1 MIVGAL
7 ESAKV
12 AEISILVVED
22 DIPSQRAI
30 RNVLDAEG
38 WRVRLVSGASQV
50 LPELARGGW
59 NLVIVNAALTDP
71 RGPLFAILRDLTLA
85 DPENEPGDDDAVES
99 DDMAGERVIVERREL
114 PARVRQGLRVLFLVP
129 SAVSK
134 EMEPVLERDGLPYA
148 LKPYNLH
155 DFLEKVSD
163 LLLEAGAI
171 DAPIRTIRDLSPRK
185 RPSARPVRREN
196 RSAAMF
202 APREDYQ
209 MTEEEM
215 AEWERQEE
223 QERKKRRKEQEE
235 REHLG

>member
-1 MIVGAL
+1 M
-7 ESAKV
+7 

-22 DIPSQRAI
+22 DNPSQRAI

-38 WRVRLVSGASQV
+38 WHVRIVSAQQV
-50 LPELARGGW
+50 LPELARGAW

-85 DPENEPGDDDAVES
+85 DAEREIDEPPAEEITDNLGA
-99 DDMAGERVIVERREL
+99 ARVIVEQRKL
-114 PARVRQGLRVLFLVP
+114 PARVGQGIRVLFLVP

-134 EMEPVLERDGLPYA
+134 HMQPILEREGLPYA

-171 DAPIRTIRDLSPRK
+171 DAPIRSIRELAPLK
-185 RPSARPVRREN
+185 RPLTRRVRRPDRN
-196 RSAAMF
+196 TGMF
-202 APREDYQ
+202 APRDDYQ

-215 AEWERQEE
+215 AEWERQEKAE
-223 QERKKRRKEQEE
+223 IKKRRKEQEE

>member
-1 MIVGAL
+1 M
-7 ESAKV
+7 

-22 DIPSQRAI
+22 DTPSQRAI

-38 WRVRLVSGASQV
+38 WHVRIVSEQQL

-85 DPENEPGDDDAVES
+85 DSERES
-99 DDMAGERVIVERREL
+99 DEVPTEETADELGTGRVIVEQRK
-114 PARVRQGLRVLFLVP
+114 PPPRVGSGIRVLFLVP
-129 SAVSK
+129 SSVSK
-134 EMEPVLERDGLPYA
+134 QVQPTLEREGLPYA

-171 DAPIRTIRDLSPRK
+171 DAPIRSIRDFAPRK
-185 RPSARPVRREN
+185 HPTTRKVRRSDRN
-196 RSAAMF
+196 TGMF

-215 AEWERQEE
+215 AEWERQDEE
-223 QERKKRRKEQEE
+223 ESKKRRKEQEE

>member
-1 MIVGAL
+1 M
-7 ESAKV
+7 

-22 DIPSQRAI
+22 DLPSQRAL

-38 WRVRLVSGASQV
+38 WHVRIVTAQQV

-59 NLVIVNAALTDP
+59 NLVIANAAMTDP

-85 DPENEPGDDDAVES
+85 DSEHDADEAPTEEVAEDPGA
-99 DDMAGERVIVERREL
+99 ERVIVERAE
-114 PARVRQGLRVLFLVP
+114 PPVRTGQGIRVLFLVP

-134 EMEPVLERDGLPYA
+134 HIQPILEREGLPYA

-163 LLLEAGAI
+163 LLLESGAI
-171 DAPIRTIRDLSPRK
+171 DAPIRSIRDFAPRR
-185 RPSARPVRREN
+185 RPSTRRVRRDTRN
-196 RSAAMF
+196 TGMF

-223 QERKKRRKEQEE
+223 AEIKKRRKEQEE

>member
-1 MIVGAL
+1 M
-7 ESAKV
+7 

-22 DIPSQRAI
+22 DNPSQRAI

-38 WRVRLVSGASQV
+38 WHVRIVSAQQV
-50 LPELARGGW
+50 LPELARGAW

-85 DPENEPGDDDAVES
+85 DAEREIDEPPTEEITDNLGAD
-99 DDMAGERVIVERREL
+99 RVIVEQRKL
-114 PARVRQGLRVLFLVP
+114 PARVGQGIRVLFLVP

-134 EMEPVLERDGLPYA
+134 HMQPILEREGLPYA

-171 DAPIRTIRDLSPRK
+171 DAPIRSIRDLAPLK
-185 RPSARPVRREN
+185 RPLTRRVRRPDRN
-196 RSAAMF
+196 TGMF
-202 APREDYQ
+202 APRDDYQ

-215 AEWERQEE
+215 AEWERQEKAE
-223 QERKKRRKEQEE
+223 IKKRRKEQEE

>member
-1 MIVGAL
+1 M
-7 ESAKV
+7 

-22 DIPSQRAI
+22 DTPSQRAI
-30 RNVLDAEG
+30 RDVLDAEG
-38 WRVRLVSGASQV
+38 CHVRIVSTQQV

-85 DPENEPGDDDAVES
+85 DSEPGADDVADEEIADIS
-99 DDMAGERVIVERREL
+99 GADRVIVERSAAPKR
-114 PARVRQGLRVLFLVP
+114 AGQGIRVLFLVP
-129 SAVSK
+129 SSVSK
-134 EMEPVLERDGLPYA
+134 HMQPVLEREGLPYA

-171 DAPIRTIRDLSPRK
+171 DAPIRSIRDLAPRK
-185 RPSARPVRREN
+185 RPTIRKVRRSDRN
-196 RSAAMF
+196 TGMF

-215 AEWERQEE
+215 AEWERQDETE
-223 QERKKRRKEQEE
+223 IKKRRKEQED

>member
-1 MIVGAL
+1 M
-7 ESAKV
+7 

-22 DIPSQRAI
+22 DTPSQRAI
-30 RNVLDAEG
+30 RDVLDAEG
-38 WRVRLVSGASQV
+38 WHVRIVSAEQV

-59 NLVIVNAALTDP
+59 NLVIVNAALTNP

-85 DPENEPGDDDAVES
+85 DAERELDEPDVEEIT
-99 DDMAGERVIVERREL
+99 DKLGADRVIVEQPKLPVRR
-114 PARVRQGLRVLFLVP
+114 VGQGIRVLFLVP
-129 SAVSK
+129 SSVSK
-134 EMEPVLERDGLPYA
+134 HMQPVLEREGLPYA

-171 DAPIRTIRDLSPRK
+171 DAPIRSIRDFAPRK
-185 RPSARPVRREN
+185 RPSRRADRN
-196 RSAAMF
+196 TGMF
-202 APREDYQ
+202 APRDDYQ

-215 AEWERQEE
+215 AEWERQEKAE
-223 QERKKRRKEQEE
+223 IKKRRKEQEE

>member
-1 MIVGAL
+1 M
-7 ESAKV
+7 

-22 DIPSQRAI
+22 DNPSQRAI

-38 WRVRLVSGASQV
+38 WHVRIVSAQQV
-50 LPELARGGW
+50 LPELARGAW

-85 DPENEPGDDDAVES
+85 DAEREIDEPPAEEITDNLGAD
-99 DDMAGERVIVERREL
+99 RVIVEQRKL
-114 PARVRQGLRVLFLVP
+114 PARVGQGIRVLFLVP

-134 EMEPVLERDGLPYA
+134 HMQPILEREGLPYA

-171 DAPIRTIRDLSPRK
+171 DAPIRSIRDLAPLK
-185 RPSARPVRREN
+185 RPLTRRVRRPDRN
-196 RSAAMF
+196 TGMF
-202 APREDYQ
+202 APRDDYQ

-223 QERKKRRKEQEE
+223 AEIKKRRKEQEE

>member
-1 MIVGAL
+1 M
-7 ESAKV
+7 

-22 DIPSQRAI
+22 DTPSQHAI

-38 WRVRLVSGASQV
+38 WHVRIVTAQQV

-59 NLVIVNAALTDP
+59 SLVIVNAAMTDP

-85 DPENEPGDDDAVES
+85 DPEHDSDETTSEEVAEDPGT
-99 DDMAGERVIVERREL
+99 ERVIVEQRER
-114 PARVRQGLRVLFLVP
+114 PARSGRGIRVLFLVP
-129 SAVSK
+129 SSVSK
-134 EMEPVLERDGLPYA
+134 YMQPILEREGLPYA

-171 DAPIRTIRDLSPRK
+171 DAPIRSIRDFAPRK
-185 RPSARPVRREN
+185 RPSMRRVRREN
-196 RSAAMF
+196 RNTGMF

-215 AEWERQEE
+215 SEWERQEE
-223 QERKKRRKEQEE
+223 EEIKKRRKEQEE

>member
-1 MIVGAL
+1 M
-7 ESAKV
+7 

-22 DIPSQRAI
+22 DVPSQRAI

-38 WRVRLVSGASQV
+38 WHVRMVSAPEV
-50 LPELARGGW
+50 LTELARGGW

-85 DPENEPGDDDAVES
+85 DSEHESEEEPVEEPEAH
-99 DDMAGERVIVERREL
+99 GERVIVEHLETR
-114 PARVRQGLRVLFLVP
+114 ARSERGIRVLFLVP
-129 SAVSK
+129 SSVSK
-134 EMEPVLERDGLPYA
+134 HMQPILEREGLPYA

-155 DFLEKVSD
+155 DFLEKISD

-171 DAPIRTIRDLSPRK
+171 DAPIRSIRDFAPRK
-185 RPSARPVRREN
+185 RPLTCRVRRDS
-196 RSAAMF
+196 RSTAMF
-202 APREDYQ
+202 APRADYQ
-209 MTEEEM
+209 MSEEEM

-223 QERKKRRKEQEE
+223 EELKKRRKEQEE

>member
-1 MIVGAL
+1 M
-7 ESAKV
+7 
-12 AEISILVVED
+12 AEINILVVEE

-38 WRVRLVSGASQV
+38 WHVRIVSGLQA

-59 NLVIVNAALTDP
+59 NLVIINAAIADP
-71 RGPLFAILRDLTLA
+71 RGPLFAILKELTLA
-85 DPENEPGDDDAVES
+85 DSEAGTDEPSSEAPADAPTLAV
-99 DDMAGERVIVERREL
+99 
-114 PARVRQGLRVLFLVP
+114 PARPRRSIRVLFLVP
-129 SAVSK
+129 SSISK
-134 EMEPVLERDGLPYA
+134 QTQPILERDGLPYA

-171 DAPIRTIRDLSPRK
+171 EDPIRTIRQLAPRR
-185 RPSARPVRREN
+185 RPLTRHVRRDT
-196 RSAAMF
+196 RKSAMF
-202 APREDYQ
+202 ASREDYL

-215 AEWERQEE
+215 AEWERQELE
-223 QERKKRRKEQEE
+223 DQKKRRKEQEE